1 MAKTPTTP
9 PQSDDTEVAAG
20 KGRATPT
27 RKEREA
33 ANKRP
38 LVPTDRKQASKL
50 SKEQLAAQRD
60 RARVGMAAGE
70 ERYLPLRDKGPQKR
84 YTRDFVDARWNV
96 GEVLLPLLVLVI
108 LSYFFQGSLAWI
120 AEAALIG
127 VWIVIAIVAVD
138 GIVMTFQL
146 RKRLVAKFGS
156 MERGVRWYAFMRA
169 IQLRPMRMPKVQ
181 VKRGQYPS

>member
-1 MAKTPTTP
+1 VAKTPMTP

-33 ANKRP
+33 ANRRP
-38 LVPTDRKQASKL
+38 LVPTDRKEASRL
-50 SKEQLAAQRD
+50 SKDQVAAQRE

-96 GEVLLPLLVLVI
+96 GEILLPLLVLVI
-108 LSYFFQGSLAWI
+108 LSYFFQGSMAWL

-127 VWIVIAIVAVD
+127 VWIVIAIVVVD
-138 GIVMTFQL
+138 GLVMTFQL

-181 VKRGQYPS
+181 AKRGQYPS